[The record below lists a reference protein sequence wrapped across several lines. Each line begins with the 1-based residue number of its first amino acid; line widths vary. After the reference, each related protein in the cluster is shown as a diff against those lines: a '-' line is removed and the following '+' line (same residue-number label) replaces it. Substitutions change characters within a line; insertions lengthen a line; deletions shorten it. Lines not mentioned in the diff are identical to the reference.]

1 MRNILQLLVLCTASV
16 NGCGLS
22 AAQDSGAAHGS
33 GTIQTVRGPIDPSE
47 LGITLAHEHVFIDF
61 TLPLGDPARWQLA
74 FRQHPQ
80 TAEELRVWHTP
91 FTELSQR
98 EFMLENL
105 WKNRDTL
112 LLQDP
117 GTSLSELREFARLGG
132 SAVVDVTSIGLG
144 RSPEKLRQASV
155 DSGLHIVMGTGWY
168 QSAWHPDNLS
178 GRSVDDLTAEIIR
191 DIVHGVGDTG
201 IRAGIIGEVSAM
213 YVSLEPEESAEA
225 RALRAAARA
234 SRMTGAALSVHQW
247 IRDGKMLDLSLR
259 IIEEEGADLRRVI
272 LGHIDAVSAQ
282 DLDRL
287 KALMDRGLTVEFD
300 LFGIPYL
307 LGRPEL
313 DSRPM
318 ADAIVALVK
327 AGYGDRILMS
337 HDVCTK
343 LQQRAYGGK
352 GFTYIQKEVV
362 PYLLA
367 HGLTAEDVHAIQVA
381 NPRRLLAIREP
392 RRQP

>member
-1 MRNILQLLVLCTASV
+1 MRYILHRLVLFATLA
-16 NGCGLS
+16 NGCSLS
-22 AAQDSGAAHGS
+22 AAA
-33 GTIQTVRGPIDPSE
+33 GTIQTVLGPIDPSE
-47 LGITLAHEHVFIDF
+47 LGTTLTHEHVFIDF
-61 TLPLGDPARWQLA
+61 TLPLGDLDRWQLA

-80 TAEELRVWHTP
+80 TAEEIRIWHTP

-112 LLQDP
+112 LLQDAN
-117 GTSLSELREFARLGG
+117 TSVSELREFAQLGG
-132 SAVVDVTSIGLG
+132 SAVVDVTSMGLG
-144 RSPEKLRQASV
+144 RSPEKLRQAAV

-168 QSAWHPDNLS
+168 QSAWHPEGLS
-178 GRSVDDLTAEIIR
+178 GRSVDDLTAEIVR
-191 DIVHGVGDTG
+191 DIVQGVGDTG

-213 YVSLEPEESAEA
+213 YVSLDPEESAEA
-225 RALRAAARA
+225 KALRAAARA
-234 SRMTGAALSVHQW
+234 SRMTGAALTLHQW
-247 IRDGKMLDLSLR
+247 IRDGKMLELSLQ
-259 IIEEEGADLRRVI
+259 IIEEEGADLGRVI

-282 DLDRL
+282 NLDRL

-300 LFGIPYL
+300 LLGTPYL
-307 LGRPEL
+307 LDRPEL
-313 DSRPM
+313 DDRPM

-367 HGLTAEDVHAIQVA
+367 HGLTAEDIHTIQVA
-381 NPRRLLAIREP
+381 NPRRLLTISEL